1 MNTDEKFAR
10 ADVLRG
16 LAEEALAL
24 GDVEKAESFAD
35 EMEGLQSEAEKE
47 SNLTERLA
55 KAHEATMKPVNE
67 VPVASADVAEDSKN
81 YKRGDGTYQNHVDA
95 NYKPAGFQKDLPAMA
110 QISWVRDKMGANLKA
125 EAAFQTDTWLKWF
138 TSKSQDEFFRNA
150 SADEVKAM
158 QEDTDNEGGYFVPEE
173 FINST
178 YVIPEANGGQLR
190 DSCTVLRVNS
200 KDGYVPTLDSVAMD
214 YLSEESAYTGVEVT
228 PTVGQV
234 EFGVLKIAGLT
245 RVSDELLADSVPNL
259 PALLSQIFTS
269 ANGRFQD
276 KEILAGNGTN
286 RYNGI
291 GNGTDGAGSSVTYST
306 LANATSVVAADIVT
320 AYFAVPQQQRGV
332 DGFRWVFPSAISAL
346 INGIGTT
353 AAGIHAIDS
362 LTNAPDAFLMGRQVL
377 NVDVTGQPFG
387 TTITSTEKIG
397 LAGNMSAYYLFE
409 RAGMSIRRNDSL
421 YMGRQVSQT
430 LFVSAINSIAPH
442 DCEVMVTNRVN
453 CGKAKVQTKPI
464 RSEASRAC
472 EERSETRRSAEIA
485 ARNTSLAPDNFDI
498 HTEVDEIVRASL
510 KDGNCSN
517 GQVGF
522 FATSRSDGR
531 MATAEAFKI
540 LRAA

>member
-1 MNTDEKFAR
+1 MKTTINKVISSRAALAR
-10 ADVLRG
+10 AEGSETRRG
-16 LAEEALAL
+16 VAFSTCNTPIESDDFDIQIEA
-24 GDVEKAESFAD
+24 DD
-35 EMEGLQSEAEKE
+35 
-47 SNLTERLA
+47 
-55 KAHEATMKPVNE
+55 
-67 VPVASADVAEDSKN
+67 
-81 YKRGDGTYQNHVDA
+81 
-95 NYKPAGFQKDLPAMA
+95 
-110 QISWVRDKMGANLKA
+110 IVR
-125 EAAFQTDTWLKWF
+125 
-138 TSKSQDEFFRNA
+138 SC
-150 SADEVKAM
+150 VKA
-158 QEDTDNEGGYFVPEE
+158 QESRRNDGSACQSTSSNKQGYFVPEE

-214 YLSEESAYTGVEVT
+214 YLSEEAAYTGNEQT

-234 EFGVLKIAGLT
+234 AFGVLKIAGLT

-291 GNGTDGAGSSVTYST
+291 VNGTDGAGSSVTYST

-346 INGIGTT
+346 INGVGTT

-377 NVDVTGQPFG
+377 NVDVSGQPFG

-421 YMGRQVSQT
+421 YMG
-430 LFVSAINSIAPH
+430 
-442 DCEVMVTNRVN
+442 
-453 CGKAKVQTKPI
+453 
-464 RSEASRAC
+464 
-472 EERSETRRSAEIA
+472 
-485 ARNTSLAPDNFDI
+485 
-498 HTEVDEIVRASL
+498 
-510 KDGNCSN
+510 N